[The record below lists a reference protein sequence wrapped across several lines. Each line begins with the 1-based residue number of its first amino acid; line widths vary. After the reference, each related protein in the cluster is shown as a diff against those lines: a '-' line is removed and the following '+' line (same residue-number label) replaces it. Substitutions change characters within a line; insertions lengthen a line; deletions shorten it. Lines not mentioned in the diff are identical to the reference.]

1 MKKVLLSFSLLLCL
15 FLVVGLQSCKNS
27 DGQKLKYQIELTVN
41 GKAHT
46 YAVKSATYDPI
57 TRNAELIFGDQ
68 QVIIEMSF
76 VNLAGAL
83 SLTTGSY
90 NASDICQAVIAVSG
104 AIDGNA
110 VISTSEGSN
119 ASITLSSVSAD
130 GKNANISGTT
140 NDFSMESFGGGAPVE
155 IKGLKFSAHVED
167 TSSSKDFI
175 SFKQG
180 NNQMTFY
187 TESQSHY
194 TDDGDLRLSAN
205 ILADPYAFGA
215 PGVLIMLRG
224 VAYPPVTQTI
234 STYQSGLELYYNF
247 WDGEKSQCGDYY
259 EYSSGNNSVDV
270 SDNTTLTITSV
281 DATSDGYILKGTF
294 SGNISTYDEV
304 STPLTS
310 GSFKVKIP
318 KQ

>member
-1 MKKVLLSFSLLLCL
+1 MKILSKLSLLFCL
-15 FLVVGLQSCKNS
+15 LFVLGLQSCKNY
-27 DGQKLKYQIELTVN
+27 DGQKLKYQIELSVN
-41 GKAHT
+41 GKAHS

-68 QVIIEMSF
+68 QVVIEMSF
-76 VNLAGAL
+76 VNLSGAL

-90 NASDICQAVIAVSG
+90 NASDICEAVIAISG
-104 AIDGNA
+104 TIDGGA
-110 VISTSEGSN
+110 VVSTSDGSN
-119 ASITLSSVSAD
+119 ASITLASVSAD
-130 GKNANISGTT
+130 GKNANISGTA
-140 NDFSMESFGGGAPVE
+140 NDFTMESLLGGANVE

-167 TSSSKDFI
+167 TSSSMDFI
-175 SFKQG
+175 TFKQG

-224 VAYPPVTQTI
+224 VAYPPVPQTI
-234 STYQSGLELYYNF
+234 VTYQNGLELYYNF
-247 WDGEKSQCGDYY
+247 WDGARSQCGDYF

-270 SDNTTLTITSV
+270 SDNTTLTISSV

-294 SGNISTYDEV
+294 SGNISDYDQI
-304 STPLTS
+304 STPLTA
-310 GSFKVKIP
+310 GSFKIKIP